1 MGGKQITCMSTWK
14 ENLTGIY
21 QLLTKMLL
29 SHWNPFNPPRS
40 SCLEIQWWKMC
51 SLLLERL
58 IRRSSSGNLTY
69 CKSNGPT
76 ESNGMS
82 WQGKEE
88 ICIISSLALIIQ
100 WKGILW
106 EDQGRVPGQRSAVEQ
121 TCAWCV
127 WTSVATFRTTPGRS
141 LKDWKTLNIQLKTL
155 LADSS
160 VAADCKDTL
169 QIFQRGHFLRKGNVT

>member
-127 WTSVATFRTTPGRS
+127 WTSVATYRTVYYTWQEPERLENSKHSAENPFGLFFCGS
-141 LKDWKTLNIQLKTL
+141 W
-155 LADSS
+155 
-160 VAADCKDTL
+160 L
-169 QIFQRGHFLRKGNVT
+169 QGHFANISERALFEKR